1 MAQKRRATAKHQ
13 QGNAKKKKTPAKPQD
28 WSAAVRRAEAELRR
42 STASI
47 KAGETFAYQKRTGRE
62 GAPSKYGGTHNS

>member
-1 MAQKRRATAKHQ
+1 MAQKRRAAAKKQ
-13 QGNAKKKKTPAKPQD
+13 QGSAKKKSPAKPQD

-47 KAGETFAYQKRTGRE
+47 EAGETFVSQKRAGRE
-62 GAPSKYGGTHNS
+62 GAPSKYGGTRNS

>member
-1 MAQKRRATAKHQ
+1 MAQKRRATAK
-13 QGNAKKKKTPAKPQD
+13 KPRMSTKKKTPAKPQD

-47 KAGETFAYQKRTGRE
+47 EAGETFASQKRTGRE